1 MIMGNKSVD
10 GTISIAVSVAFGIII
25 YYSFKFLLS
34 HLTLKS
40 EENPYTFLIRMIIII
55 IVATNIE
62 EILGTFLKI
71 NSLFTKEILK
81 LNSNPYSKETF
92 FSIYVKNLQSNIYN
106 FENGIDFTTFDGILK
121 IFISSGLVT
130 LLFEYAY
137 RYMLVIIMLIISPI
151 MIIFKV
157 IKNTEYIFYS
167 WLKTIVAL
175 LFMQNIAAII
185 LMIITYITPATSNIS
200 SKLIFIGVIYALI
213 KSNQIT
219 NDLLGGMRVQTNISG
234 KFLRGG

>member
-1 MIMGNKSVD
+1 MIMGNKNVD
-10 GTISIAVSVAFGIII
+10 GTIAIAISIAFGIII
-25 YYSFKFLLS
+25 YYSIKFLLS

-40 EENPYTFLIRMIIII
+40 EESPYIFLLRMILIII
-55 IVATNIE
+55 FAVNVE
-62 EILGTFLKI
+62 EILSMFLKI
-71 NSLFTKEILK
+71 NSMFTQEILK

-106 FENGIDFTTFDGILK
+106 FEKGMDFTTFDGILK

-137 RYMLVIIMLIISPI
+137 RYMLVVVMLVISPI
-151 MIIFKV
+151 MIVFKA
-157 IKNTEYIFYS
+157 IKSTEYIFYS
-167 WLKTIVAL
+167 CLKTIIAL

-185 LMIITYITPATSNIS
+185 LMIITYITPATSSMS

-219 NDLLGGMRVQTNISG
+219 NDLIGGMRVQTNLPG
-234 KFLRGG
+234 KFLR